1 MIWLHVFPAATRAW
15 PEARAVSLR
24 LDVLLSHGYV
34 LAEDEHERQVMMPYP
49 PLGLLYVSAWLKS
62 RGLRVEV
69 HDSTFSTLAELEL
82 RIHEQQPL
90 VLGLYGNLVTRA
102 NLLRL
107 IAAGRAAGCFVVLGG
122 PEPAPHAEEYLRR
135 GAHVVVEGEGELTL
149 EELVGHLR
157 ARGLE
162 GIERVAGTITLG
174 PDGRARRAAPRP
186 QIALLDQLP
195 WPDREAIA
203 VPRYLQ
209 TWRQHHGFGSLS
221 LITARGCPYT
231 CTWCSHSVFG
241 LTHRRRSVGGVADE
255 VANLVE
261 RWAPDRLWYADDVF
275 TIHAGW
281 FLDYAAELG
290 RRRLRVPFECISR
303 ADRLDERV
311 ADALAGMGCR
321 RVWIGAES
329 GSQRILDAMKR
340 RTTAE
345 DVRRKTALLQAR
357 GIQVGMF
364 IMLGYE
370 GEDESDLR
378 ATAEHLKAASPDVF
392 LTTVS
397 YPIEGTEY
405 HDGLGGRVESDL
417 PWEQRTD
424 RQLRVAGRPSRRFYT
439 HATRWLVNDVALHR
453 LRREGGGGLP
463 RLLRH
468 WAAAQYG
475 RLGMR
480 LTRGE
485 REAGGAPGG
494 RGWDAEE
501 SAARRAAGA
510 R

>member
-1 MIWLHVFPAATRAW
+1 MSP
-15 PEARAVSLR
+15 R
-24 LDVLLSHGYV
+24 LDLLLSHGYV
-34 LAEDEHERQVMMPYP
+34 LADDEQERQVMMPYP

-69 HDSTFSTLAELEL
+69 HDSTFSTLDELER
-82 RIHEQQPL
+82 RIHEQRPL
-90 VLGLYGNLVTRA
+90 VLGLYGSLITRQ

-107 IAAGRAAGCFVVLGG
+107 IAAGRAAACFVVLGG

-135 GAHVVVEGEGELTL
+135 GAHVVVDGEGELTL
-149 EELVGHLR
+149 AELVQHLR
-157 ARGLE
+157 EHGLE
-162 GIERVAGTITLG
+162 GVEGLAGTITLG
-174 PDGRARRAAPRP
+174 PDGRVWHAAPRA
-186 QIALLDQLP
+186 QIAPLDRLP
-195 WPDREAIA
+195 WPDREAVD
-203 VPRYLQ
+203 VPRYLR
-209 TWRQHHGFGSLS
+209 TWRGQHGFGSLS

-231 CTWCSHSVFG
+231 CTWCSHAVFG
-241 LTHRRRSVGGVADE
+241 LTHRRRGVGQVADE
-255 VANLVE
+255 VAHLVE

-281 FLDYAAELG
+281 VLDYAAEL
-290 RRRLRVPFECISR
+290 RRRGLQVPFECISR

-321 RVWIGAES
+321 RLWIGAES

-340 RTTAE
+340 RTVVD

-370 GEDESDLR
+370 GEDERDLQ
-378 ATAEHLKAASPDVF
+378 ATAEHLKTASPDVF

-397 YPIEGTEY
+397 YPIKGTEY
-405 HDGLGGRVESDL
+405 HDSLGGRVESDL

-439 HATRWLVNDVALHR
+439 HATRWLVNDVALDR
-453 LRREGGGGLP
+453 LRRQGSADLP
-463 RLLRH
+463 SLLRH

-485 REAGGAPGG
+485 REARGAPVG

-501 SAARRAAGA
+501 SAARRAAGV

>member
-1 MIWLHVFPAATRAW
+1 MSA
-15 PEARAVSLR
+15 R

-34 LAEDEHERQVMMPYP
+34 LAEDEHERQVMMPYA
-49 PLGLLYVSAWLKS
+49 PLGLLYVSAWLKR

-69 HDSTFSTLAELEL
+69 HDSTFSTLPELER
-82 RIHEQQPL
+82 RIDEQRPL

-102 NLLRL
+102 TLLRL
-107 IAAGRAAGCFVVLGG
+107 IAAGRAAGCYVVLGG

-149 EELVGHLR
+149 EELVAHLR
-157 ARGLE
+157 ERGLD
-162 GIERVAGTITLG
+162 GVERVAGTVTLG
-174 PDGRARRAAPRP
+174 PDGRLRRGPARE
-186 QIALLDQLP
+186 QIAPLDRLP
-195 WPDREAIA
+195 WPDREAID

-209 TWRQHHGFGSLS
+209 TWRQHRGFGSLS

-231 CTWCSHSVFG
+231 CTWCSHAVFG
-241 LTHRRRSVGGVADE
+241 LTHRRRSVADVADE
-255 VANLVE
+255 VAHLVE

-275 TIHAGW
+275 TIHTGW
-281 FLDYAAELG
+281 LLDYAAEL
-290 RRRLRVPFECISR
+290 RRRGLRVPFECISR

-357 GIQVGMF
+357 GLQVGMF

-370 GEDESDLR
+370 GEDECDLR

-397 YPIEGTEY
+397 YPIKGTEY
-405 HDGLGGRVESDL
+405 HDSLGARVESDL

-485 REAGGAPGG
+485 REAAGSPGG
-494 RGWDAEE
+494 RGWDAHEG
-501 SAARRAAGA
+501 AARRAAGA